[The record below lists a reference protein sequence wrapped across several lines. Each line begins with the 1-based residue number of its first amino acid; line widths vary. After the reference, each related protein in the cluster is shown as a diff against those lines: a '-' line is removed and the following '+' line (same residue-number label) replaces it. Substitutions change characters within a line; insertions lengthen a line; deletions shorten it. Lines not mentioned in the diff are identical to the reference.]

1 VIRLVQRLHGL
12 RGRPRS
18 LRARLMSGTVL
29 VAVVGLVAVDV
40 FGLLL
45 LRSYLVGQLDRQL
58 DGPLAGTRP
67 PAGRFRDQ
75 PSQQQAQQMR
85 ALQQQHEPVR
95 TDVALYRIDP
105 DGSVSRSLPTSDR
118 GDLPDVTRAV
128 ESRAGHGPFTLP
140 GRDGST
146 SWRAVVRA
154 DPDGY
159 NVVAV
164 STGAMDRTLTSLAW
178 IEAGV
183 TLGVLLLVA
192 VLAWWVSRLAL
203 RPLSKMQGAVEGITG
218 NDLSSR
224 VPAPDSRTEIGR
236 LGHEF
241 NTMLSRIESAVRARD
256 ASESRLRRFV
266 ADASHE
272 LRTPLTS
279 IRGFAELYRSSTG
292 GHGPDGQLIRR
303 IEDES
308 TRMSRLVDD
317 LLLLAQ
323 LDEQRPLDIG
333 PVDLLEVLAD
343 VAQDARVRAPDRP
356 LRVEGLTAG
365 SAPPPVTVR
374 ADDHRIRQVVT
385 NLVGNALTYTPPDH
399 PVVLRLGRQPYATFP
414 TASTAHAGSGHAGTA
429 HAGSGARMDG
439 GSRVNGTA
447 VTGLGG
453 AGGGE
458 PAAAVGAVPMGPAA
472 VIEVADAG
480 PGIEPE
486 RAALMFERF
495 WRSDPARTRTHGGA
509 GLGLAIVAAIVTAHG
524 GRVELRTAPGE
535 GCRFRVLLPLAAAAA
550 VPL

>member
-1 VIRLVQRLHGL
+1 VTRLRRGLDGLRDGLRAL

-29 VAVVGLVAVDV
+29 VAVIGLVAVDV

-58 DGPLAGTRP
+58 DGPLAAAAHP
-67 PAGRFRDQ
+67 PDGRFRAN
-75 PSQQQAQQMR
+75 PQQAQQLR
-85 ALQQQHEPVR
+85 VLQQQREPVR
-95 TDVALYRIDP
+95 TDVAIYRIWP
-105 DGSVSRSLPTSDR
+105 DGSVNRFLPTGDR
-118 GDLPDVTRAV
+118 GDLPAVTATVR
-128 ESRAGHGPFTLP
+128 SHAGHGPFTLP
-140 GRDGST
+140 GKDGST
-146 SWRAVVRA
+146 SWRAVVRD

-159 NVVAV
+159 TVTAV
-164 STGAMDRTLTSLAW
+164 STAAMDRTLTSLAW

-183 TLGVLLLVA
+183 TLAVLLVVA
-192 VLAWWVSRLAL
+192 LLAWWAARLAL
-203 RPLSKMQGAVEGITG
+203 RPLSQMQGAVEGITG
-218 NDLSSR
+218 DDLSTR
-224 VPAPDSRTEIGR
+224 VPAPDTRTEIGR

-241 NTMLSRIESAVRARD
+241 NTMLARIESAVRARD
-256 ASESRLRRFV
+256 ASETRLRRFV

-308 TRMSRLVDD
+308 TRMGRLVDD

-343 VAQDARVRAPDRP
+343 TAQDARVRAPDRP

-365 SAPPPVTVR
+365 SPPVPVTVR

-385 NLVGNALTYTPPDH
+385 NLVGNALTYTPPDR
-399 PVVLRLGRQPYATFP
+399 PVVLRLGRLGFTGGF
-414 TASTAHAGSGHAGTA
+414 HAGGVAATAGPK
-429 HAGSGARMDG
+429 
-439 GSRVNGTA
+439 VNGHP
-447 VTGLGG
+447 VTGT
-453 AGGGE
+453 GE
-458 PAAAVGAVPMGPAA
+458 PAAAVGSAPQGPAA
-472 VIEVADAG
+472 VIEVVDSG
-480 PGIEPE
+480 PGIEPD

-524 GRVELRTAPGE
+524 GRVELRTAPGT
-535 GCRFRVLLPLAAAAA
+535 GCRFRVLLPLASAAAI
-550 VPL
+550 PL